1 MIASLQGDVIMKR
14 FVVIA
19 LVVVLVLI
27 GSGAMLVRYFTRSAR
42 VAGEVTTRLEAIYGG
57 PVRVEGVD
65 VGLSG
70 STVSGF
76 ELFEEGSDVDG
87 SVPWL
92 KVGSLSVD
100 VSLWDLIRGNAMPT
114 KVAVKPA
121 TILLRFDREGRLL
134 TRFPASSG
142 GQSDKFDLGSLP
154 AIDIEQG
161 EIVFRKE
168 GQPDVVARNVRARLS
183 REEDGKL
190 TLAGTADSQELGKLV
205 LDGKVDGQSP
215 RAIVTLKTDTK
226 VHVNQA
232 VLDRLPFVPASILE
246 EAQIAEGDLAAEL
259 TIQFAWPSRSLH
271 YRLEAVPEN
280 TTVSVPALGLAV
292 QGTHGKL
299 IVEDN
304 LVQLRGIRGKAF
316 GGEVEI
322 EGDFDFQG
330 EVSKLTLSRIKGTD
344 LNVGDLPE
352 DWGIPAFARTTIP
365 MGKFSGS
372 ASLEVTIRPG
382 SFAPTAVDSL
392 IGLAGVATGPG
403 SWLSPITALT
413 YVPRSEI
420 QARSKGK
427 GKVVGSDGSSAE
439 FDWKLPLRKPAAN
452 GASQTPAA
460 GAGALKPPQQLM
472 LVAMVANTLLLQ
484 ASAGKGDYPEIN
496 IELGRA
502 AGSLQSGIDGLLRE
516 IVNVGGRLVENL
528 PKRVEPAPTK
538 PDAPPNY
545 LDLNLKL
552 KDVDLGPFVKS
563 LGVKL
568 DFPVEGKLS
577 FQVKASIP
585 VDRAGDL
592 QAYKAKGSA
601 QVTHLALAGVKVE
614 AIGADFEYKAG
625 VLDLTA
631 LTGRFSVAEMG
642 KDPAAGTFRG
652 TGKLQVAPLGELS
665 AEVTLDRVPLSA
677 VAGEAVARLPFDG
690 TFSGKLRARAP
701 AGKLKDLASVQ
712 GDGTLSSDRM
722 SAYGL
727 SLTQVTASVQLAGG
741 VVRLHDLKGKLEGT
755 PITASAELK
764 LDGAFPFQGQVML
777 KDWDLSALQKLA
789 GQTNAS
795 LPVSGSFT
803 TSVDVQGAL
812 SPFKL
817 AASGDA
823 STAGL
828 KINTFHVSS
837 GKLHWETDSA
847 RINLTNLDVRLYGGA
862 ATGIAIL
869 PLREN
874 VAGTVNLK
882 LAKLEAR
889 ELIKDL
895 AVPIKVDGQID
906 GVLKGTLP
914 PTAEG
919 KTRTANFDL
928 DVTAPK
934 LRVQNIPTEQLRG
947 KVDYKDGAFDYKL
960 EGKTLGGTFDLEGQ
974 IPSDSA
980 VKKES
985 KKGRLR
991 IQNVGIARL
1000 ADALNLQD
1008 ALPLTGRL
1016 SIELDFTHA
1025 TPNRQPKG
1033 SGRLRI
1039 ANLRMRGTALAT
1051 DLAGELELSDGLLRL
1066 REIGGEIAQGTYA
1079 ASLLYNL
1086 NEPARSRFRLAL
1098 DNVEAS
1104 EILAPWL
1111 GDRIKGPLNARIR
1124 ASLGAE
1130 WHGTAEFE
1138 LARGEVFGLE
1148 VTQWR
1153 LPAEFTYAAGSGRA
1167 QIDIHETNAMVAR
1180 GRVLGKASVTWD
1192 TSPRVEGN
1200 LRFTNVDVQTLL
1212 RQLIGPSELGGGQ
1225 MTGRFEF
1232 SGSNVRSVNDLT
1244 GNLVAGFSQ
1253 AQALQLPILRQVA
1266 PYVGMGPSTTFQRG
1280 DLRARLDRGVFR
1292 IQQLAL
1298 EGGKLQLHV
1307 DGTVSLEGRLN
1318 LGVVARTGEVGA
1330 PGVLGAIATRVPIAG
1345 PVPQLVLQEA
1355 SIVLARRV
1363 IYLEVTGTTHSPVI
1377 RLRPLPLLT
1386 DEVVRF
1392 FLNRSNLPVPLSP

>member
-1 MIASLQGDVIMKR
+1 MKR
-14 FVVIA
+14 FVMIA
-19 LVVVLVLI
+19 LVVVLVVI
-27 GSGAMLVRYFTRSAR
+27 ASGAILVRYFTRSSR

-65 VGLSG
+65 VGLSS

-76 ELFEEGSDVDG
+76 ELFEEGSDVAG
-87 SVPWL
+87 SSPWL

-142 GQSDKFDLGSLP
+142 GQADKFDISSLP
-154 AIDIEQG
+154 VIDIEQG
-161 EIVFRKE
+161 EIVFRKA
-168 GQPDVVARNVRARLS
+168 GQPDVVARNVSARLS
-183 REEDGKL
+183 REEGGKL
-190 TLAGTADSQELGKLV
+190 TLAGTADSTELGKLV
-205 LDGKVDGQSP
+205 LDGKIDGQSP

-259 TIQFAWPSRSLH
+259 TIQFAWPSRTLH
-271 YRLEAVPEN
+271 YRLEAAPEN

-292 QGTHGKL
+292 QGTQGKL
-299 IVEDN
+299 IVADN

-316 GGEVEI
+316 GGDVEI
-322 EGDFDFQG
+322 EGDLDFQG
-330 EVSKLTLSRIKGTD
+330 EVWKLTLSKIKGTD

-392 IGLAGVATGPG
+392 IGLAGVVTGPG
-403 SWLSPITALT
+403 SWLAPITALT
-413 YVPRSEI
+413 CVPRSEI

-439 FDWKLPLRKPAAN
+439 FDWKLPLRKPAVH
-452 GASQTPAA
+452 GVSQTPAPGA
-460 GAGALKPPQQLM
+460 AGALAPPQRL
-472 LVAMVANTLLLQ
+472 LLAAMVANTFLLQ
-484 ASAGKGDYPEIN
+484 ASAGMGDYPEIN
-496 IELGRA
+496 VKLGRA
-502 AGSLQSGIDGLLRE
+502 AGSLHSGVDGLLRE
-516 IVNVGGRLVENL
+516 IVDVGGRLVGNL
-528 PKRVEPAPTK
+528 PKRIEPAPTK

-585 VDRAGDL
+585 VDRTGDL

-601 QVTHLALAGVKVE
+601 QVKQLALAGVKVE
-614 AIGADFEYKAG
+614 AVDADFEYKGG
-625 VLDLTA
+625 VLDLTN
-631 LTGRFSVAEMG
+631 LTGRFFAAEKS

-665 AEVTLDRVPLSA
+665 AAVTLDRVPLSA
-677 VAGEAVARLPFDG
+677 VAGEAAARVPFDG
-690 TFSGKLRARAP
+690 TLSGKLTARAP
-701 AGKLKDLASVQ
+701 ADKLKDLASVQ
-712 GDGTLSSDRM
+712 GNGTLSSDRM

-727 SLTQVTASVQLAGG
+727 SLTQVSASVQLAGG
-741 VVRLHDLKGKLEGT
+741 VVRLSDLQGKLEGT

-764 LDGAFPFQGQVML
+764 IDGAFPFQGQLML

-789 GQTNAS
+789 GQTKES
-795 LPVSGSFT
+795 PLPVSGSFT

-812 SPFKL
+812 RPFKL

-828 KINTFHVSS
+828 KVNTFHVSS
-837 GKLHWETDSA
+837 GKLHWETDGA
-847 RINLTNLDVRLYGGA
+847 RVNLTNLDVRLYGGA
-862 ATGIAIL
+862 VTGTAIL
-869 PLREN
+869 PLQEQI
-874 VAGTVNLK
+874 AGTVSLK

-889 ELIKDL
+889 ELVKDL

-906 GVLKGTLP
+906 GVLKGTFP
-914 PTAEG
+914 PVADG

-934 LRVQNIPTEQLRG
+934 LRVQNIPTEKLHG

-974 IPSDSA
+974 IPGAA

-991 IQNVGIARL
+991 IENVSVSRL
-1000 ADALNLQD
+1000 AEALNLQD

-1016 SIELDFTHA
+1016 SIELDFTHE
-1025 TPNRQPKG
+1025 TPSRQPTG

-1039 ANLRMRGTALAT
+1039 ANLRLRGTPLAT
-1051 DLAGELELSDGLLRL
+1051 EVDGELQLSDGLLRL
-1066 REIGGEIAQGTYA
+1066 REIGGEIAQGRFR
-1079 ASLLYNL
+1079 ASLAYNF
-1086 NEPARSRFRLAL
+1086 NEPTRSRFSLAL

-1104 EILAPWL
+1104 ELLAPWL

-1124 ASLGAE
+1124 AALGAE
-1130 WHGTAEFE
+1130 WRGTIDLE

-1153 LPAEFTYAAGSGRA
+1153 LPAEFTYAASSGLA
-1167 QIDIHETNAMVAR
+1167 QIDIYETSATVAR
-1180 GRVLGKASVTWD
+1180 GRVVGKATLSWD
-1192 TSPRVEGN
+1192 TSLRVEGN
-1200 LRFTNVDVQTLL
+1200 LRFSGVDVQTFL
-1212 RQLIGPSELGGGQ
+1212 RQTIGPSELGGGQ

-1232 SGSNVRSVNDLT
+1232 AGSNVRSVNDLT
-1244 GNLVAGFSQ
+1244 GNLMATFSQ

-1280 DLRARLDRGVFR
+1280 DLRSRLDRGVFR

-1307 DGTVSLEGRLN
+1307 NGTVSLEGRLN
-1318 LGVVARTGEVGA
+1318 LGVVAKTGDVGA
-1330 PGVLGAIATRVPIAG
+1330 PVLGVIATRIPIAG

-1355 SIVLARRV
+1355 SVVLARRV
-1363 IYLEVTGTTHSPVI
+1363 IYLEVSGTTHNPVI